1 MDQRIKH
8 QNPERDAELRRTL
21 FEGVMKN
28 QLSLGEAV
36 KLMQKVSRLTQAEF
50 AAHRGVSTRVLKEI
64 MAGSANPTV
73 ETLNKIA
80 SIFGLEV
87 GFVAKR
93 PALEPSRPS
102 RRIIPP
108 DQAPGAASAKP
119 ASSSSRSPA

>member
-1 MDQRIKH
+1 MDKRIKH
-8 QNPERDAELRRTL
+8 KNPERDAALRREL
-21 FEGVMKN
+21 FEGVMRN

-50 AAHRGVSTRVLKEI
+50 AAHRGVSIRVLKEI
-64 MAGSANPTV
+64 IAGSANPTV

-93 PALEPSRPS
+93 PAGEE
-102 RRIIPP
+102 
-108 DQAPGAASAKP
+108 GEAKP
-119 ASSSSRSPA
+119 PGGARS

>member
-1 MDQRIKH
+1 MDKRIKH
-8 QNPERDAELRRTL
+8 KNPERDAALRREL

-64 MAGSANPTV
+64 IAGSANPTV

-93 PALEPSRPS
+93 PDGEGREA
-102 RRIIPP
+102 PP
-108 DQAPGAASAKP
+108 PGRSAS
-119 ASSSSRSPA
+119 